1 MCAKLFLLRMYIHID
16 QPEYWIESDDEIEH
30 DLEAS
35 SMPPHA
41 IPLDT
46 SETTDQQSNMIVQWI
61 VLLVS
66 FFQSRFS
73 IADRATTWLL
83 QFLYILL
90 KVLGT
95 FSSKIDSIADT
106 LPCSLYKLDQ
116 RFCNLSVSHFDSFQK
131 RVMCRCCWVLYTVA
145 ESKIV
150 KNCSHKR

>member
-1 MCAKLFLLRMYIHID
+1 MYIHID
-16 QPEYWIESDDEIEH
+16 QPEYWIESDDEIEL

-35 SMPPHA
+35 SIPPHD

-46 SETTDQQSNMIVQWI
+46 PETTDQQSNIIVQWI

-73 IADRATTWLL
+73 ITDRATTWLL

-95 FSSKIDSIADT
+95 FSSKIDSITDT
-106 LPCSLYKLDQ
+106 S
-116 RFCNLSVSHFDSFQK
+116 SFT
-131 RVMCRCCWVLYTVA
+131 L
-145 ESKIV
+145 
-150 KNCSHKR
+150 